1 MTIARRRA
9 PRRPGGASLPGRPW
23 PTAFGLAAI
32 AATTAAAAAG
42 RRLLA
47 EWLFVVFAALALCGT
62 PMTAGADVL
71 ELPTLEVVRTDDGL
85 MLSFVSRFELPRA
98 VEDAVQKGVPLHFVA
113 RVELF
118 RSRWYWRDQRIADVS
133 RTWRLAYQPLTR
145 RYRVTFG
152 SLNQNYDTLF
162 DAMAALRRVTQ
173 WKVVDNAALENDAR
187 HYVEFSYRLDTTQL
201 PRPMQIGITGQ
212 SDWTL
217 SVERTI
223 SLD

>member
-1 MTIARRRA
+1 MAVGAGLMRRSVRHSPTVRRWSIA
-9 PRRPGGASLPGRPW
+9 
-23 PTAFGLAAI
+23 
-32 AATTAAAAAG
+32 
-42 RRLLA
+42 
-47 EWLFVVFAALALCGT
+47 VVAALALCVSSL
-62 PMTAGADVL
+62 TASAEPL

-98 VEDAVQKGVPLHFVA
+98 VEDAVQKGIPLHFVA
-113 RVELF
+113 RIELF

-152 SLNQNYDTLF
+152 SLNQTYDTLA

-173 WKVVDNAALENDAR
+173 WKVVDNSALENDAH
-187 HYVEFSYRLDTTQL
+187 HYVEFSYKLDTTQL

-212 SDWTL
+212 SEWTL

>member
-1 MTIARRRA
+1 MTFGHRRITLHL
-9 PRRPGGASLPGRPW
+9 GGASRFGRPL
-23 PTAFGLAAI
+23 P
-32 AATTAAAAAG
+32 AAAG
-42 RRLLA
+42 VAAWRHALVRWLTAAITALL
-47 EWLFVVFAALALCGT
+47 LCVLPMVAA
-62 PMTAGADVL
+62 ADPL

-98 VEDAVQKGVPLHFVA
+98 VEEAVQKGIPLHFVA
-113 RVELF
+113 RIELF

-152 SLNQNYDTLF
+152 SLNQSYDTLD
-162 DAMAALRRVTQ
+162 DAMAAIRRVTQ
-173 WKVVDNAALENDAR
+173 WKVVDNSALDNDAH
-187 HYVEFSYRLDTTQL
+187 HYVEFSYRLDTSQL

-212 SDWTL
+212 SEWTL

>member
-1 MTIARRRA
+1 MAAAVFRRRVA
-9 PRRPGGASLPGRPW
+9 TRL
-23 PTAFGLAAI
+23 TVAI
-32 AATTAAAAAG
+32 AALFLCLSP
-42 RRLLA
+42 LLA
-47 EWLFVVFAALALCGT
+47 NANE
-62 PMTAGADVL
+62 L

-85 MLSFVSRFELPRA
+85 MLSFVSRFELPRT
-98 VEDAVQKGVPLHFVA
+98 VEDALQKGIPLHFLA
-113 RVELF
+113 RIELF

-152 SLNQNYDTLF
+152 SLNQNYDTLV
-162 DAMAALRRVTQ
+162 DAMAAIRRVTQ
-173 WKVVDNAALENDAR
+173 WKVIDNSALDNDAH
-187 HYVEFSYRLDTTQL
+187 HYVEFSYRLDTSQL

-212 SDWTL
+212 PEWTL

>member
-1 MTIARRRA
+1 VAV
-9 PRRPGGASLPGRPW
+9 GR
-23 PTAFGLAAI
+23 G
-32 AATTAAAAAG
+32 
-42 RRLLA
+42 LLA
-47 EWLFVVFAALALCGT
+47 RWSAVVLTALLLCIA
-62 PMTAGADVL
+62 PLVAGADTL

-152 SLNQNYDTLF
+152 SLNQNFDTLS
-162 DAMAALRRVTQ
+162 DAMAGLRRVTQ
-173 WKVVDNAALENDAR
+173 WKVVDNAALESDAH

-212 SDWTL
+212 SEWSL